1 MHCDTA
7 KRLRNPPRLLA
18 GGRRRVLPWLP
29 IVVLALLLAACLAE
43 ADREEGAGFGGGVP
57 DTWTEI
63 QALFQGTCTA
73 CHGTTPLNGN
83 GLRLTAAAYPLI
95 VNQPSVMNLTMFFI
109 ETTIG
114 ITGVKENSTL
124 YLVAAGDPTAP
135 AVTAA
140 DMKLLG
146 EAARIGAWIDAGAP
160 EF

>member
-57 DTWTEI
+57 DTWMEI
-63 QALFQGTCTA
+63 QAIFQGTCTG
-73 CHGTTPLNGN
+73 CHGTGLASS
-83 GLRLTAAAYPLI
+83 GLRLDPAAYMLI
-95 VNQPSVMNLTMFFI
+95 VDQLSMLDPPKFYV
-109 ETTIG
+109 ETTSGTSG
-114 ITGVKENSTL
+114 IKENSTL
-124 YLVAAGDPTAP
+124 YLVTAGDLATPPT
-135 AVTAA
+135 
-140 DMKLLG
+140 DMTLPG

-160 EF
+160 EN